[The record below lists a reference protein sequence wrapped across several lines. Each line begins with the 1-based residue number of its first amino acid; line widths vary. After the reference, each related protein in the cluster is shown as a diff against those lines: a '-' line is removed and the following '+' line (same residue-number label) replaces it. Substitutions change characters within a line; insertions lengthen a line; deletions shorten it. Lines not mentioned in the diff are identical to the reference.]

1 MEVFIINEDTHK
13 VVTES
18 YECIA
23 NLEQFYNDM
32 YDVNGENWFESIED
46 AEEALLDLINEK
58 EN

>member
-23 NLEQFYNDM
+23 NLEQFYRDL
-32 YDVNGENWFESIED
+32 DEVNGENWFESIED
-46 AEEALLDLINEK
+46 AEEALLDLIE
-58 EN
+58 E